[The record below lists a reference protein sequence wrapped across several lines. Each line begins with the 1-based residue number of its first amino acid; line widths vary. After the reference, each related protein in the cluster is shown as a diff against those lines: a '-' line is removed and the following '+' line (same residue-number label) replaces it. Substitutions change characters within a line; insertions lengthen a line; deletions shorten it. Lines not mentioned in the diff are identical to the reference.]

1 VRRYGQPAQ
10 HRHSVQ
16 IEINR
21 KLYMHEDTLEMHA
34 GFDTLRAHLEALVRQ
49 LLVTDPRKL

>member
-1 VRRYGQPAQ
+1 
-10 HRHSVQ
+10 
-16 IEINR
+16 
-21 KLYMHEDTLEMHA
+21 MHEDTLEMHP